1 MLCLYVDNFRG
12 FTKTL
17 IPIKDVNFFVGE
29 NSTGKTSILGLISL
43 LSSPQFW
50 IAQDFDLNDLGF
62 IRFSDI
68 VSVNSKNKNY
78 FTVGLIN
85 TGPVEKGD
93 KLKINSFMMTFVKK
107 DGIPRL
113 QTYTYNHGDNIIRVR
128 LTDKS
133 VRYKFQ
139 DFPKINTYEEFCKNT
154 YLKWAEEHH
163 TDKKGFSLLK
173 LDVSMGIPI
182 VILTSIIEDI
192 LLKRPL
198 KRPQRVSFSLPF
210 FRNELAWIAPIR
222 TKPRRTYDAYK
233 VDFSSAGDHTPY
245 IINKVMD
252 DRKASKAFLDYIS
265 RVGSRSGLYKGIKV
279 KRFGN
284 KNTAPFEID
293 VVIGK
298 NDLSICCVG
307 YGVSQS
313 LPVIVESFMRPK
325 GSWIGIQQ
333 PEVHL
338 HPKAQA
344 AMGDSFFEIAQSEK
358 KKFLIETHSDYMINR
373 FRINYRK
380 TDDKDSLP
388 KAQVLFFERTD
399 DGNKAYQ
406 LEINSNGDLPDN
418 QPTGYRD
425 FFIREELDILGL

>member
-1 MLCLYVDNFRG
+1 MICLYVDNFRG

-43 LSSPQFW
+43 LSSSQFW
-50 IAQDFDLNDLGF
+50 MSQDFDFNDLGF

-68 VSVNSKNKNY
+68 VSVNSKNKKY
-78 FTVGLIN
+78 FTIGLISTSPIKN
-85 TGPVEKGD
+85 KD
-93 KLKINSFMMTFVKK
+93 NLKMNSFMMTFIKK
-107 DGIPRL
+107 DGLPRL
-113 QTYTYNHGDNIIRVR
+113 QVYTYNHGNKIIRVR
-128 LTDKS
+128 LTEKF
-133 VRYKFQ
+133 VKYKFR
-139 DFPKINTYEEFCKNT
+139 DFPKIKNYEDFCENI
-154 YLKWAEEHH
+154 YLNWSEEHH
-163 TDKKGFSLLK
+163 TDKTGFSLLK
-173 LDVSMGIPI
+173 IDLAMEVPVPI
-182 VILTSIIEDI
+182 LSSIIEDI
-192 LLKRPL
+192 LLEKPP
-198 KRPQRVSFSLPF
+198 KRPQRISFSLPF
-210 FRNELAWIAPIR
+210 FRTEIAWIAPIR

-233 VDFSSAGDHTPY
+233 MNFSSAGDHTPY
-245 IINKVMD
+245 IINKIMD
-252 DRKASKAFLDYIS
+252 DKKESKEFLDYIN
-265 RVGSRSGLYKGIKV
+265 RIGLRSGLYKGIKV
-279 KRFGN
+279 NRFGK
-284 KNTAPFEID
+284 KNTAPFELD

-298 NDLSICCVG
+298 NEISICCVG

-344 AMGDSFFEIAQSEK
+344 ALGDTFFEIAQTEK

-380 TDDKDSLP
+380 IDNKESLP
-388 KAQVLFFERTD
+388 DSQILFFERSD
-399 DGNKAYQ
+399 NGNKAYQ
-406 LEINSNGDLPDN
+406 LEINDNGDLPDN

-425 FFIREELDILGL
+425 FFIKEELDILGF